1 MLGKLMKHELKDT
14 MRLFLPMFGFIAVL
28 TPIFSFMMRIGSNYN
43 DTTENSSALDI
54 VFGSGI
60 AGYLL
65 LLFAL
70 MIVTQVLI
78 VIRFYR
84 TMASTEAYLTF
95 TLPAKTGSIL
105 LSKWIV
111 SMIWYVISFII
122 AAASILTVLLIA
134 TPLTLG
140 NISDAITFLTR
151 YVDLNDFITMVLFV
165 VMILCSISVT
175 ILRMYVSV
183 MIGQLA
189 KTHRIALSIGI
200 YLALSQG
207 LSVVLSLL
215 TIPFFFIL
223 DSINS
228 INVLLLLACIGYGIL
243 AAGFYVATYFLT
255 AKKLNIK

>member
-1 MLGKLMKHELKDT
+1 MLGKLVKHEFKDT

-43 DTTENSSALDI
+43 EAAEDSSALDI

-70 MIVTQVLI
+70 LIITQVLI

-84 TMASTEAYLTF
+84 TMVSTEAYLTF

-105 LSKWIV
+105 FSKWIV
-111 SMIWYVISFII
+111 SMVWYVISFII
-122 AAASILTVLLIA
+122 AAASVLAVLLIA
-134 TPLTLG
+134 TPLTFG
-140 NISDAITFLTR
+140 DISDAISFVTK
-151 YVDLNDFITMVLFV
+151 YVEIDDFITLILFGL
-165 VMILCSISVT
+165 MMLCSTSLT

-215 TIPFFFIL
+215 MIPFFFIL
-223 DSINS
+223 ESIDSV
-228 INVLLLLACIGYGIL
+228 NVLFLVAIIGNGIL
-243 AAGFYVATYFLT
+243 AAGFYIITYFLT

>member
-1 MLGKLMKHELKDT
+1 MLGKLVKHEFKDT

-28 TPIFSFMMRIGSNYN
+28 TPIFSLMMRIGSNYN
-43 DTTENSSALDI
+43 ETAEDSSALDI

-70 MIVTQVLI
+70 LIITQVLI

-84 TMASTEAYLTF
+84 TMVSTEAYLTF

-105 LSKWIV
+105 FSKWIV
-111 SMIWYVISFII
+111 SMVWYVISFII
-122 AAASILTVLLIA
+122 AAVSVLAVLLIA
-134 TPLTLG
+134 TPLTFG
-140 NISDAITFLTR
+140 DISDAISFVTK
-151 YVDLNDFITMVLFV
+151 YVEIDDFITLILFGL
-165 VMILCSISVT
+165 MMLCSTSLT

-215 TIPFFFIL
+215 MIPFFFIL
-223 DSINS
+223 ESIDSV
-228 INVLLLLACIGYGIL
+228 NVLFLVAIIGNGIL
-243 AAGFYVATYFLT
+243 AAGFYIITYFLT
-255 AKKLNIK
+255 VKKLNIK

>member
-1 MLGKLMKHELKDT
+1 MLGKLVKHEFKDT

-43 DTTENSSALDI
+43 ETAENSSALDI

-70 MIVTQVLI
+70 LIITQVLI

-84 TMASTEAYLTF
+84 TMVSTEAYLTF

-105 LSKWIV
+105 FSKWIV
-111 SMIWYVISFII
+111 SMVWYVISFII
-122 AAASILTVLLIA
+122 AAASVLAVLLIA
-134 TPLTLG
+134 TPLTFG
-140 NISDAITFLTR
+140 DISDAISFVTK
-151 YVDLNDFITMVLFV
+151 YVEIDEFITLILFGL
-165 VMILCSISVT
+165 MMLCSTSLT

-215 TIPFFFIL
+215 MIPFFFIL
-223 DSINS
+223 ESIDSV
-228 INVLLLLACIGYGIL
+228 NVLFLVAIIGNGIL
-243 AAGFYVATYFLT
+243 AAGFYIITYFLT

>member
-1 MLGKLMKHELKDT
+1 MLGKLIKHEFKDT
-14 MRLFLPMFGFIAVL
+14 MRLFLPMFGFLVVL

-43 DTTENSSALDI
+43 PDTENGSALDI

-60 AGYLL
+60 VGYMF

-95 TLPAKTGSIL
+95 TLPAKTGAIL
-105 LSKWIV
+105 FSKWIV
-111 SMIWYVISFII
+111 SMVWYVVSFII
-122 AAASILTVLLIA
+122 AAASVLTVLLIA
-134 TPLTLG
+134 TPLTFG
-140 NISDAITFLTR
+140 DISDAITFVTR
-151 YVDLNDFITMVLFV
+151 YIELNDCITMLLFGLL
-165 VMILCSISVT
+165 ILCSISLS

-189 KTHRIALSIGI
+189 RTHRIALSIGI

-215 TIPFFFIL
+215 TIPFFFII

-228 INVLLLLACIGYGIL
+228 INVLLLLAIIGNGIL
-243 AAGFYVATYFLT
+243 AAGFYVVTYFLT
-255 AKKLNIK
+255 AKKLNVK

>member
-1 MLGKLMKHELKDT
+1 MLGKLVKHEFKDT

-28 TPIFSFMMRIGSNYN
+28 TPVFSFMMRIGSSYQETAR
-43 DTTENSSALDI
+43 DSSALDI

-60 AGYLL
+60 TGYLL

-70 MIVTQVLI
+70 IIITQVLI

-105 LSKWIV
+105 FSKWIV
-111 SMIWYVISFII
+111 SMVWYVISLII
-122 AAASILTVLLIA
+122 AAASVLMVLLIA
-134 TPLTLG
+134 TPVTLG
-140 NISDAITFLTR
+140 NISDAISFITR
-151 YVDLNDFITMVLFV
+151 YIEFDDFITLFLFI
-165 VMILCSISVT
+165 VMILCSISLT

-189 KTHRIALSIGI
+189 KTHRVALSIGI

-215 TIPFFFIL
+215 MIPFFFLIE
-223 DSINS
+223 SINS
-228 INVLLLLACIGYGIL
+228 INVLFLFAIIGNGIL
-243 AAGFYVATYFLT
+243 AVGFYVVTYFLT